1 MESSRCGYFPLW
13 LLSVVATSRYGY
25 FIFPL
30 RLLFGGASK
39 HGKPSAMYRGY
50 IFQCRRNG
58 PNGNKYWKDQ
68 AATELKLA
76 HHDAALPPP
85 QKKRKYQIVNQCL
98 AQHKQEYVM
107 GKDLY

>member
-1 MESSRCGYFPLW
+1 M
-13 LLSVVATSRYGY
+13 ATSCYGY

-39 HGKPSAMYRGY
+39 YGKPSAMYRGY
-50 IFQCRRNG
+50 RFQCRRTG
-58 PNGNKYWKDQ
+58 PNGNKYRKEQ

-76 HHDAALPPP
+76 QHDAAIQPS
-85 QKKRKYQIVNQCL
+85 QKKRKYQIVNQRL
-98 AQHKQEYVM
+98 AQHKQECVM